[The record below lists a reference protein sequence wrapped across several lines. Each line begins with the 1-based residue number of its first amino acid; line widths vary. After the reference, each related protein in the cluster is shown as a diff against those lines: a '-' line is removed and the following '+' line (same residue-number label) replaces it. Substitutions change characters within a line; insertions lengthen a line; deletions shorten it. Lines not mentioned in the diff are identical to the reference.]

1 MLLLN
6 FRKCKCVLSRK
17 EAELIPCDSEVQLTA
32 GLAFLGLAEQAERGW
47 YTSLYFLTS
56 TLSRHG

>member
-6 FRKCKCVLSRK
+6 FRKRKCVLSRK

-32 GLAFLGLAEQAERGW
+32 GLAFLGLAEQAE
-47 YTSLYFLTS
+47 
-56 TLSRHG
+56 